1 MNLGVALANCKAA
14 IKKLNAVLV
23 NKGWLFQY
31 MNFVWLLQKNS
42 QNCLVELQLID
53 PSNGSTHCSL
63 WSKNWIFM
71 NTLCNVLVVTKW
83 VIESRPYCYVY
94 MLSMVTI
101 NLDFEWCHTSSL
113 NGDRISM
120 VTLEPGFLVTSRPGS
135 HWLR

>member
-63 WSKNWIFM
+63 
-71 NTLCNVLVVTKW
+71 
-83 VIESRPYCYVY
+83 
-94 MLSMVTI
+94 
-101 NLDFEWCHTSSL
+101 
-113 NGDRISM
+113 
-120 VTLEPGFLVTSRPGS
+120 
-135 HWLR
+135 